1 MECKQRNLLDRYWW
15 KHGAAEKRGDCIY
28 ISWIGTQQT
37 ILQHLLTSPPWI
49 PLDDYLVIYLSLFI
63 YMCVCAACLITHFS
77 RAQLDVTPWTVV
89 YQAPLS
95 MRLSKQ
101 NTGVGYHA
109 LLQGTFLTQ
118 GLNPHLLCLLN
129 WQAASLPLAPPGNP
143 IP

>member
-77 RAQLDVTPWTVV
+77 CAQLDVTPWTVV

-95 MRLSKQ
+95 MGFSRQ
-101 NTGVGYHA
+101 AYWR
-109 LLQGTFLTQ
+109 
-118 GLNPHLLCLLN
+118 GLPC
-129 WQAASLPLAPPGNP
+129 PPPGDFP
-143 IP
+143 DPWIEPTTWISYVFYIGRWCHYR